1 MHSRVLASLAFV
13 GLLLAAVVFAPPGG
27 DALWVRTLHN
37 FAHVPIFGA
46 IALAALFALRGIPAL
61 AARPPVQ
68 QYALAF
74 AVAAFFGG
82 ATELAQ
88 VPSGRDASWVD
99 LCNDLLGSA
108 AFLTLYAAFD
118 RGAGQRR
125 TAVRTI
131 RLIAGILILA
141 HAASPLASAAVAYVH
156 RANGFPAIADF
167 TQRVGEDF
175 ISTRF
180 ASIDVEP
187 IPEPW
192 ASGSRRALRIDF
204 YPGSWPGIDF
214 TEPPPNWHG
223 YRTLQVEVI
232 NPTSVQLAFTI
243 RIDDR
248 QHNGREADRF
258 VRAFEVA
265 AATRTT
271 FSIPLQDIESAPRD
285 RRFDLTQV
293 KRIIMF
299 RSKSSS
305 AERMYLVGM
314 RLEK

>member
-1 MHSRVLASLAFV
+1 MPSRVLASLAFV
-13 GLLLAAVVFAPPGG
+13 GLLLAAVVFAPSGG
-27 DALWVRTLHN
+27 DALWIRALHN

-46 IALAALFALRGIPAL
+46 IALTALFGLRGVPAL
-61 AARPPVQ
+61 VSRPPVQ

-88 VPSGRDASWVD
+88 VPSGRDASWGD
-99 LCNDLLGSA
+99 LCNDLLGAA
-108 AFLTLYAAFD
+108 AFLALYAAFD
-118 RGAGQRR
+118 RAAGQRR
-125 TAVRTI
+125 AAARAI
-131 RLIAGILILA
+131 HFIAGALVLA
-141 HAASPLASAAVAYVH
+141 YAASPLASTAVAYTH
-156 RANGFPAIADF
+156 RANSFPAIADF
-167 TQRVGEDF
+167 TQDVGEGF

-180 ASIDVEP
+180 TSIDVEP

-192 ASGSRRALRIDF
+192 ASGSQRALRIDF

-214 TEPPPNWHG
+214 TEPPPNWLG

-232 NPTSVQLAFTI
+232 NPTSAELVFTI

-248 QHNGREADRF
+248 QHNGREVDRF
-258 VRAFEVA
+258 NRSFEVA
-265 AATRTT
+265 PATRAI
-271 FSIPLQDIESAPRD
+271 FPIPLQDIASAPRD

-293 KRIIMF
+293 KRIILF
-299 RSKSSS
+299 RSKTSS